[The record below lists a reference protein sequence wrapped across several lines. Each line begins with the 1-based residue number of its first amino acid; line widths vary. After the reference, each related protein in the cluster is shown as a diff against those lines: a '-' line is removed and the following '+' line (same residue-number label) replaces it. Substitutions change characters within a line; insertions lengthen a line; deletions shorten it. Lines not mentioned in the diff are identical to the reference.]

1 MARITKAALYKWAA
15 GKSSLSVNR
24 IFCSHGIFK
33 TTADSHFLRPTSSA
47 PTMGQGTHCNA
58 LHQPHHH
65 IHITSTT
72 KQKQESSHRA
82 NLFHFIEVQCTPY
95 PPPKPTSSMYNCTY
109 LKWAMSRALLMC
121 LMQRN
126 SYISADKTCVMV
138 KHAFV
143 GAQNSML
150 WIQCMF
156 RRKKSFLRR
165 SNHQSIL
172 VYITNLTNA
181 YIARCIQAWGV

>member
-1 MARITKAALYKWAA
+1 MIYHLFRVQLSGFAFLFMLKYKFSHKVNMARITKAALYKWAA

-95 PPPKPTSSMYNCTY
+95 PPPKPTSSN
-109 LKWAMSRALLMC
+109 
-121 LMQRN
+121 
-126 SYISADKTCVMV
+126 YIS
-138 KHAFV
+138 
-143 GAQNSML
+143 
-150 WIQCMF
+150 
-156 RRKKSFLRR
+156 
-165 SNHQSIL
+165 
-172 VYITNLTNA
+172 Y
-181 YIARCIQAWGV
+181 